1 MTCDKKGYIEF
12 RCPDCNGTGQLPDDE
27 TDTYSSPNSLIF

>member
-12 RCPDCNGTGQLPDDE
+12 RCPDCNGTGELPDD
-27 TDTYSSPNSLIF
+27 